1 MTINDYKIQA
11 LFAEPY
17 MRADISH
24 AISDAQVEFI
34 KKMKMNKNKTNLIS
48 DNLYIFNEPELKSI
62 KKAVDDVLAIFSR
75 EVLGINQKLYVTQS
89 WSLMNPPGA
98 GMHGHSHSN
107 SLVSGSLYFTDL
119 PNPPANMVFA
129 RYGGYKQIELNPES
143 DRANLYNT
151 PMNVITPQKGEVILF
166 ASNLQHFV
174 EVNQAAVPRYSIA
187 FNSFVKGKI
196 GNFRDVSELMLA

>member
-1 MTINDYKIQA
+1 MTVNNYKVQP

-17 MRADISH
+17 MRANISH
-24 AISDAQVEFI
+24 AISETQVEFI
-34 KKMKMNKNKTNLIS
+34 KKVKMNKNKINLIS
-48 DNLYIFNEPELKSI
+48 DNLYLFNEPELKSI
-62 KKAVDDVLAIFSR
+62 KKAVHDVLDIFAR

-89 WSLMNPPGA
+89 WSLMNPPGT

-129 RYGGYKQIELNPES
+129 RYGGYKQIELSPEPNRS
-143 DRANLYNT
+143 NLYNT
-151 PMNVITPQKGEVILF
+151 PVNVITPQKGEVILF
-166 ASNLQHFV
+166 ASSLQHFV
-174 EVNQAAVPRYSIA
+174 EVNQAPVPRHSIA